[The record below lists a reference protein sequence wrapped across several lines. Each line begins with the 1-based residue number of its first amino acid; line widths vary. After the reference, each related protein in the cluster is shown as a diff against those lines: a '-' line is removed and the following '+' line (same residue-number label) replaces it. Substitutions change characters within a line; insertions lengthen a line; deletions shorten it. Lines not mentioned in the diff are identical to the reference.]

1 MFKTK
6 IKMNIFMNIKTE
18 KTKRNSKLNQNSL
31 EGGEE
36 EDSKLDE

>member
-1 MFKTK
+1 MFKSK
-6 IKMNIFMNIKTE
+6 IKINMLSNIKME
-18 KTKRNSKLNQNSL
+18 KTKRNTKVNLNSL